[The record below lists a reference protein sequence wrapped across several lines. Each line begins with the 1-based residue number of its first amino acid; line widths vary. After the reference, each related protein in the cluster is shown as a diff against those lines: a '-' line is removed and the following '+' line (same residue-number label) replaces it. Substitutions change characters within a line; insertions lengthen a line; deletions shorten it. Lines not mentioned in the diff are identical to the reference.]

1 MPPLDANGALRWIR
15 DWAFP
20 VRDAVGLV
28 IRMAGVAE
36 DVTKRR
42 QLEMQL
48 RQAQKMEAIGPLAI
62 GVAHDFNN
70 LLSVISGHSELLAMS
85 LLADSP
91 GLDSVDQIQIGRATE
106 RGAALIR
113 QLLAFSRQ
121 QVLELPVFDLNV
133 LVADTEKMLR
143 RLIGENVR
151 LITIL
156 QPGLSQVRDP
166 ASSTKSS

>member
-1 MPPLDANGALRWIR
+1 MSPFLTPSLDANGALRWIR

-62 GVAHDFNN
+62 GVAHDFKN

-91 GLDSVDQIQIGRATE
+91 GLDSVDQIQIGRAAE

-113 QLLAFSRQ
+113 QLLAFRAAIRWFATASCTPKR
-121 QVLELPVFDLNV
+121 PSCKN
-133 LVADTEKMLR
+133 
-143 RLIGENVR
+143 
-151 LITIL
+151 
-156 QPGLSQVRDP
+156 PSLSMP
-166 ASSTKSS
+166 FLKSLGKS

>member
-42 QLEMQL
+42 RLEMQL

-70 LLSVISGHSELLAMS
+70 LLSISVNS
-85 LLADSP
+85 
-91 GLDSVDQIQIGRATE
+91 
-106 RGAALIR
+106 
-113 QLLAFSRQ
+113 
-121 QVLELPVFDLNV
+121 
-133 LVADTEKMLR
+133 
-143 RLIGENVR
+143 
-151 LITIL
+151 
-156 QPGLSQVRDP
+156 
-166 ASSTKSS
+166 

>member
-1 MPPLDANGALRWIR
+1 MPSLDANGALRWIR

-91 GLDSVDQIQIGRATE
+91 GLDSVDQIQIGRAAE
-106 RGAALIR
+106 RGAALDPPTAGLQSR
-113 QLLAFSRQ
+113 DTVVRHGVVHTEAAFLQKPFTLDALSKKLRE
-121 QVLELPVFDLNV
+121 VLG
-133 LVADTEKMLR
+133 R
-143 RLIGENVR
+143 R
-151 LITIL
+151 
-156 QPGLSQVRDP
+156 
-166 ASSTKSS
+166 

>member
-1 MPPLDANGALRWIR
+1 
-15 DWAFP
+15 
-20 VRDAVGLV
+20 
-28 IRMAGVAE
+28 
-36 DVTKRR
+36 
-42 QLEMQL
+42 
-48 RQAQKMEAIGPLAI
+48 MEAIGQLA
-62 GVAHDFNN
+62 GEVAHDFNN
-70 LLSVISGHSELLAMS
+70 LLSVIFGHSELPAMS
-85 LLADSP
+85 LPADSP
-91 GLDSVDQIQIGRATE
+91 GLGSVDQIGRAAE

-113 QLLAFSRQ
+113 QLPAFSRQ